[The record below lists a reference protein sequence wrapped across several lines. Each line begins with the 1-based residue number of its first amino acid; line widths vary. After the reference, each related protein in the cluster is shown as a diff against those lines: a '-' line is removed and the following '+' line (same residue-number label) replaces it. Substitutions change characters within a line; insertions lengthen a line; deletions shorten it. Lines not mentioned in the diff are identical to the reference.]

1 MTSSL
6 WSDLSVFPTRERR
19 VKPSRAEA
27 NAAMWTALHALDVQ
41 ALADALEDGADPT
54 MRPRG
59 KNTQVP
65 LLHALEKGAVKMAD
79 LLAAAGAGVGDEM
92 FLYLRTIAYTDQ
104 AESLAWLFEKMGP
117 SLATATDVLSYAM
130 IPQAGSGHVRCGLWL
145 ARNHP
150 EVMGQF
156 GKKYLGH
163 VSPLGGAVALASK
176 IPASHWRADL
186 IREWVDVLSQEA
198 YDTSLEECTVIWK
211 HAVIEDATGA
221 LRALLG
227 ARRLPLDG
235 GQVPDPA
242 EEKKIK
248 GSTLCN
254 PPESWPWL
262 AAETG
267 AAATLAWMLSSPTL
281 NSSFAALG
289 KADPARTVERILT
302 GAEWPKTQVIDA
314 LAAHDLLPN
323 EEETDRWVKSGK
335 LCFFKHADGLTKAM
349 VETLARK
356 WPDVLRAKDKEDND
370 LITCFETASWA
381 GGGRAPAMRLVM
393 ETILIKK
400 AVGRA
405 PPKSKATVRR
415 RL

>member
-1 MTSSL
+1 MTPAL
-6 WSDLSVFPTRERR
+6 WSDLPVFPTRERR
-19 VKPSRAEA
+19 AKPSRAEA
-27 NAAMWTALHALDVQ
+27 NAAMWSALHAMDVQ
-41 ALADALEDGADPT
+41 ALSDALEDGADPT

-79 LLAAAGAGVGDEM
+79 LLANAGAGVGDEM
-92 FLYLRTIAYTDQ
+92 FLYLRTIAGTDQ
-104 AESLAWLFEKMGP
+104 AESLAWLFEKVGP
-117 SLATATDVLSYAM
+117 SLARATDALGYAM

-145 ARNHP
+145 AANHP
-150 EVMGQF
+150 EVMAQF

-163 VSPLGGAVALASK
+163 VSPLGGAVVLASK
-176 IPASHWRADL
+176 IPATHWRPDL
-186 IREWVDVLSQEA
+186 IREWVGVLSQEA
-198 YDTSLEECTVIWK
+198 YDTSPEECTVVWK
-211 HAVIEDATGA
+211 HAIAEDATGA

-227 ARRLPLDG
+227 AHRLPLDA

-254 PPESWPWL
+254 PPDSWPWL
-262 AAETG
+262 AAEAG

-281 NSSFAALG
+281 TASFAALG
-289 KADPARTVERILT
+289 KADPARTVSRILS
-302 GAEWPKTQVIDA
+302 GPELPKPQVIDA
-314 LAAHDLLPN
+314 FAAHDLLPN
-323 EEETDRWVKSGK
+323 GEETGRWVKSGK
-335 LCFFKHADGLTKAM
+335 LCFFRQADALTKAM

-356 WPDVLRAKDKEDND
+356 WPDVLRAKDQNDND
-370 LITCFETASWA
+370 LITCFETASWT
-381 GGGRAPAMRLVM
+381 GGERAPAMRLAM

-405 PPKSKATVRR
+405 PPKSKVTVRR